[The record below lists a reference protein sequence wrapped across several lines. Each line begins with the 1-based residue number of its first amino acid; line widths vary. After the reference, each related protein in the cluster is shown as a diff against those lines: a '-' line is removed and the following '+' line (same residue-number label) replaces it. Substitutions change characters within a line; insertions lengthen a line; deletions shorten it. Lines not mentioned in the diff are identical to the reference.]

1 MKTKPSPG
9 DLRPRT
15 PHDPEGF
22 DAVAYRW
29 DGEDCM
35 TCPFWGG
42 LENEKPRKNCPRIPA
57 SAVAGPVSDRDRL
70 ACLAR
75 NRPDR
80 DETVKYVRRTV
91 YGNEED

>member
-29 DGEDCM
+29 DESDCK

-42 LENEKPRKNCPRIPA
+42 LENPQPREKCPRIPA
-57 SAVAGPVSDRDRL
+57 GAGLSSWDRL
-70 ACLAR
+70 ACLTA
-75 NRPDR
+75 NRP
-80 DETVKYVRRTV
+80 TPAAGNVKYFRRL
-91 YGNEED
+91 YGNEEEG